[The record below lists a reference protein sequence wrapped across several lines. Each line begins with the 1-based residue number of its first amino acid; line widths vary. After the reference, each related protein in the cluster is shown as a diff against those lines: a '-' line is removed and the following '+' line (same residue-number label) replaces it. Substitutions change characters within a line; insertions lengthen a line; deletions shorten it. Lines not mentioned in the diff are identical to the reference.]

1 MNTKY
6 LKRFNHLLVRFRDEQ
21 RLSQED
27 VAKLCLVDASVV
39 KAWEHSDH
47 TKRCY
52 PTLDNLLDLCF
63 KTSTPLESFVEI
75 PGDASAQQLDLPGLT
90 EIDEADLA
98 DTLTQLDKELD
109 KLIPAK
115 DEMELLRRF
124 RKSDKQNQELILQLI
139 RP

>member
-6 LKRFNHLLVRFRDEQ
+6 LKRFNHLLVHFRDAQ
-21 RLSQED
+21 RLSQDD
-27 VAKLCLVDASVV
+27 VAKLCLVDVSVV
-39 KAWEHSDH
+39 KAWEQSDH
-47 TKRCY
+47 SKRCY
-52 PTLDNLLDLCF
+52 PSLDNLLDLCF

-75 PGDASAQQLDLPGLT
+75 PGDASAQQLDLPGIT
-90 EIDEADLA
+90 EIDEGDLA

-139 RP
+139 GP